1 MKNVNPVDVEFVSE
15 ASGDIKTLDYIVS
28 ANGQKGYVQI
38 AKQGGMLV
46 SFNSRPD
53 GAQSVARTDASKA
66 CTEAAIDFCNAAG
79 FENMSVVWSS
89 SSSGES
95 VVNLAPVQDGVIL
108 YPDLVKVK
116 VDETDNSIVGFD
128 ASHYAYNHH
137 QRTIQPPKIS
147 LESATEVVSI
157 PPVGEGRL
165 TLIPLRETQEVLAYE
180 FECHQNGTYYIY
192 IDARTG
198 EECNILYVIDDDMGQ
213 RTA

>member
-1 MKNVNPVDVEFVSE
+1 
-15 ASGDIKTLDYIVS
+15 
-28 ANGQKGYVQI
+28 
-38 AKQGGMLV
+38 
-46 SFNSRPD
+46 
-53 GAQSVARTDASKA
+53 
-66 CTEAAIDFCNAAG
+66 
-79 FENMSVVWSS
+79 MSVVWSS

-137 QRTIQPPKIS
+137 QRIIQSPQIS
-147 LESATEVVSI
+147 LQTATASVSI

-192 IDARTG
+192 IDARTASG
-198 EECNILYVIDDDMGQ
+198 VYLSVTGLPIFVAAR
-213 RTA
+213 RTLTLSDTSWRLSLSPVAIVQAALPLWRARVPRISSAS